1 MSINRKGNLILFTGS
16 SGVGKGTIIKE
27 LLDRDKNIR
36 LSVSNTTREP
46 REGEIDGVHYN
57 FLTREQFNDVLKKDG
72 YLEHAEFCGNLYG
85 TPKKQVEDMLN
96 QGYDVLLEI
105 EVKGGLQILD
115 KYPDILSIFILPP
128 SMESLERRL
137 RRRGTEDEET
147 IRKRLAQAAEEISY
161 KDRYKYNVV
170 NGDLET
176 AINEV
181 LDILHK
187 EDENL
192 IKYYTKKINIK
203 YFKRRIIMHKV
214 DVDSLL
220 QGKQSK
226 YALVVG
232 VAKRAREITQTFEE
246 EQIVTEDKPVLIA
259 IKEIEGHEIN
269 ILEPDED
276 EL

>member
-46 REGEIDGVHYN
+46 REGEVDGVHYN
-57 FLTREQFNDVLKKDG
+57 FLTREQFNNVLKNDG

-147 IRKRLAQAAEEISY
+147 IQKRLAQAKEEIGY

-176 AINEV
+176 AINKV

-187 EDENL
+187 EDETTN
-192 IKYYTKKINIK
+192 K
-203 YFKRRIIMHKV
+203 
-214 DVDSLL
+214 
-220 QGKQSK
+220 
-226 YALVVG
+226 
-232 VAKRAREITQTFEE
+232 
-246 EQIVTEDKPVLIA
+246 
-259 IKEIEGHEIN
+259 
-269 ILEPDED
+269 
-276 EL
+276 

>member
-57 FLTREQFNDVLKKDG
+57 FLTREQFNDVLKKD
-72 YLEHAEFCGNLYG
+72 GNLYG

-192 IKYYTKKINIK
+192 IK
-203 YFKRRIIMHKV
+203 
-214 DVDSLL
+214 
-220 QGKQSK
+220 
-226 YALVVG
+226 
-232 VAKRAREITQTFEE
+232 
-246 EQIVTEDKPVLIA
+246 
-259 IKEIEGHEIN
+259 
-269 ILEPDED
+269 
-276 EL
+276 